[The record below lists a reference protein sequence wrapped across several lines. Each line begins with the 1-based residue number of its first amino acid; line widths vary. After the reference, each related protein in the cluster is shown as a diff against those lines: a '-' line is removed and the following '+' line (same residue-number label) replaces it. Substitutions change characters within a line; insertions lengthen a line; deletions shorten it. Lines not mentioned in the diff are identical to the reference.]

1 MENRTF
7 EFRCFTR
14 RSFIS
19 LMILIC
25 CFGVLVLGCLMYL
38 FFSDAIMLMI
48 PNQYFEVIFIVGLLV
63 PELFSVFLFAICIAR
78 LFRKKMTINVNSYS
92 ISIDDHKKLNQTFQ
106 WSALQTVIMLKSTV
120 VLYHTIILEFD
131 NKLINMMVAKSIYL
145 SKKDIDQFL
154 QFIQYVD
161 EQIIKPDFTLSSS
174 DTTLSTK
181 LTQELTKALTNTNYD
196 HGEYRYLYVR
206 K

>member
-19 LMILIC
+19 LMILIF
-25 CFGVLVLGCLMYL
+25 CFGVLVFGCLLYLFAL
-38 FFSDAIMLMI
+38 FFSEMI
-48 PNQYFEVIFIVGLLV
+48 PNQYFEIIFIVGLLV

-78 LFRKKMTINVNSYS
+78 LFRKKMTIDVNSYS
-92 ISIDDHKKLNQTFQ
+92 INIDDHKKLNQTFQ
-106 WSALQTVIMLKSTV
+106 WSALQTVMMFKSTV

-131 NKLINMMVAKSIYL
+131 SKLINMMVAKTIYL

-181 LTQELTKALTNTNYD
+181 LTQELTKALTNKNYD

>member
-106 WSALQTVIMLKSTV
+106 WSSLQTVIMLKSTV

>member
-25 CFGVLVLGCLMYL
+25 CFGVLVLGCFMYL